1 MRRPAPSRSSKS
13 PIAWV
18 GQGYFAP
25 QALATLMQ
33 LIVLGA
39 VLRCL
44 AADGAPRRFWAALLR
59 RLGGLEVEPTLPGRH
74 PRWAPVV
81 ALAAFAVIVVS
92 HQLTPPAVLLQVGA
106 LWVVLRLRQWW
117 LLALAAA
124 MELGWVAL
132 AWPYLSEHATI
143 LSFNLRENVVTPG
156 SELVPSLPWLQLTS
170 FSGPVVMLSIGLL
183 AAVSAVAG
191 LRHRRLDAAA
201 LILAGAPVLIL
212 GMNSYGSEAVYRVY
226 LYMLP

>member
-1 MRRPAPSRSSKS
+1 
-13 PIAWV
+13 
-18 GQGYFAP
+18 
-25 QALATLMQ
+25 MQ

-156 SELVPSLPWLQLTS
+156 SELVPSLPWLLYQQLGS
-170 FSGPVVMLSIGLL
+170 Y
-183 AAVSAVAG
+183 
-191 LRHRRLDAAA
+191 RLTEAAA
-201 LILAGAPVLIL
+201 TALLLLTLCFSLFWLVERGL
-212 GMNSYGSEAVYRVY
+212 GGKHAEY
-226 LYMLP
+226 